1 MTCKIV
7 LEIKVQPEHVGDVLE
22 TIGEQLPETRDREGC
37 LEVYAY
43 QDQDD
48 PTTIVAIQEWETRA
62 QYEEY
67 FAWRGTRGD
76 LATLQQWLTQPISL
90 RFFDKKA

>member
-22 TIGEQLPETRDREGC
+22 TIGDQLPTTRDREGC
-37 LEVYAY
+37 IEVYAY

-48 PTTIVAIQEWETRA
+48 PTTIVAIQEWETRE

-67 FAWRGTRGD
+67 FEWRGKRGD
-76 LATLQQWLTQPISL
+76 LETLRQWVTQPISL

>member
-1 MTCKIV
+1 MTCKII

-22 TIGEQLPETRDREGC
+22 TIGDQLPATRDREGC
-37 LEVYAY
+37 IEVYAY

-48 PTTIVAIQEWETRA
+48 PTTIVAIQEWEMRE
-62 QYEEY
+62 QYEDY
-67 FAWRGTRGD
+67 FEWRGKRGD
-76 LATLQQWLTQPISL
+76 LDTLRQWVTQPISL